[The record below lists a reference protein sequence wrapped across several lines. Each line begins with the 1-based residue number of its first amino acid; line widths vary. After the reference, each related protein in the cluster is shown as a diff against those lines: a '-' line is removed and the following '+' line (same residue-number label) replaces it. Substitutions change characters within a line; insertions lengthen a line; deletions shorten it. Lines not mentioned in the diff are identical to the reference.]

1 MPGPPSL
8 EETVGGLAEQLAE
21 VVTQWFGQVGV
32 DLRGSDAR
40 MSEQDLDDS
49 AVHTSLK
56 EVGGEA
62 VTERV
67 GSEVVIEAALASR
80 FVESVAGCLDG

>member
-1 MPGPPSL
+1 
-8 EETVGGLAEQLAE
+8 
-21 VVTQWFGQVGV
+21 
-32 DLRGSDAR
+32 

-80 FVESVAGCLDG
+80 FIESVAGCLDG